1 MRKSVLDEK
10 KKRNSSIPMS
20 AHVNHFQTKHIIKY
34 LNSFLP
40 NLELLK
46 NTTSFTPFKKERY
59 YFTTNGILTL
69 IM

>member
-20 AHVNHFQTKHIIKY
+20 SQVNHFQTKHIIKY

-46 NTTSFTPFKKERY
+46 TLLVLLLFKKKGITLQL
-59 YFTTNGILTL
+59 TTFLH
-69 IM
+69 

>member
-10 KKRNSSIPMS
+10 KKRNSSIPMRS
-20 AHVNHFQTKHIIKY
+20 QVNHFQTKHIIKY

-46 NTTSFTPFKKERY
+46 KTLLVLLLFKNK
-59 YFTTNGILTL
+59 GITL
-69 IM
+69 QPRVPLN